1 MQIHRRCVRWQI
13 NKRAQIEL
21 ADAVTECVILDI
33 GFSGARI
40 SLEKKLAHDK
50 LFKLNISL
58 SPAVRFQVEAW
69 AAWHKARDGVNI
81 YGIYFAR
88 IKDADKERMFKFIR
102 ENFPQAINTEWWK
115 TTTEQKGGEKMDDR
129 RIFERFQSNFPLR
142 FIDLKG
148 NREGAG
154 ETRDISA
161 KGIRFMA
168 KDDLKL
174 RTPLEMWLKLPDKG
188 EPFYT
193 RGEVAWSKMIA
204 PNEFNIGVNLERAD
218 LMGMSR
224 VLRAA

>member
-21 ADAVTECVILDI
+21 AGAFTDCVVLDM

-40 SLEKKLAHDK
+40 SLERKLTHDAF
-50 LFKLNISL
+50 LKLNINL
-58 SPAVRFQVEAW
+58 SADLNFQVEAW
-69 AAWHKARDGVNI
+69 VAWHKAREGINF
-81 YGIYFAR
+81 YGIYFAKIR
-88 IKDADKERMFKFIR
+88 DADKERMFKFIR
-102 ENFPQAINTEWWK
+102 NNFPQQINKEWWK
-115 TTTEQKGGEKMDDR
+115 VPTEEKGGGKMDDR
-129 RIFERFQSNFPLR
+129 RIFERFQSRLPLR

-148 NREGAG
+148 NREGSG
-154 ETRDISA
+154 QTVDISA
-161 KGIRFMA
+161 KGIGFMA
-168 KDDLKL
+168 KDSLML
-174 RTPLEMWLKLPDKG
+174 RTPLEMWLEIPDKG

-193 RGEVAWSKMIA
+193 RGEVAWSKMVA

>member
-13 NKRAQIEL
+13 NKKAQIEL
-21 ADAVTECVILDI
+21 AGAFTDCIILDM

-40 SLEKKLAHDK
+40 SLERKLAQDAF
-50 LFKLNISL
+50 FKLNINL
-58 SPAVRFQVEAW
+58 SADLNFQVDAW
-69 AAWHKARDGVNI
+69 VAWHKAREGINL
-81 YGIYFAR
+81 YGIYFTKIR
-88 IKDADKERMFKFIR
+88 DTDKERMFKFIR
-102 ENFPQAINTEWWK
+102 NNFPEQVNKEWWK
-115 TTTEQKGGEKMDDR
+115 VPTEEEGGEKMDDR
-129 RIFERFQSNFPLR
+129 RIFERFHSSFPLR

-148 NREGAG
+148 NREGSG
-154 ETRDISA
+154 ETMDISA
-161 KGIRFMA
+161 KGMRFMA
-168 KDDLKL
+168 KDDLRL

>member
-1 MQIHRRCVRWQI
+1 MQIHRRCIRWQI

-21 ADAVTECVILDI
+21 AGVFTDCIIFDV

-40 SLEKKLAHDK
+40 SLEQKLTQDAF
-50 LFKLNISL
+50 FKLNINL
-58 SPAVRFQVEAW
+58 SADLNFQIEAW
-69 AAWHKARDGVNI
+69 VAWHKVREGINL
-81 YGIYFAR
+81 YGIYFTKIR
-88 IKDADKERMFKFIR
+88 DTDKERMFKFVR
-102 ENFPQAINTEWWK
+102 NNFPEQVNKEWWK
-115 TTTEQKGGEKMDDR
+115 VPTEEKGGEKMDDR
-129 RIFERFQSNFPLR
+129 RIFERFQSRFPLR

-148 NREGAG
+148 SREGSG
-154 ETRDISA
+154 QTKDISA
-161 KGIRFMA
+161 KGIGFMA

-174 RTPLEMWLKLPDKG
+174 HTPLEMWLELSDKR
-188 EPFYT
+188 EPFYA